1 MAAITLTK
9 RATSKAHLRDVP
21 ETDTALLAG
30 LELSAA
36 GSAALYTD
44 ANTTSLTV
52 GRTGITTTV
61 ASGLTASDNFSLAG
75 QITPAQIT
83 ANQNN
88 YNPAS
93 LATASTLRLSSN
105 AARTITGLVGGV
117 TGRLI
122 VLMNVGSFSILLS
135 NEDALSTASNRFT
148 LGSTTTLVSG
158 AVLTIVY
165 DGTTSRWRAQ
175 AGTGGAGGGAG
186 SLLQAQWL
194 EVSVDTT
201 IGTTT
206 WPTAN
211 TIARTG
217 VTLPTATI
225 AAASTTDFAAAGSL
239 TILTTNGLRTTVAYT
254 SKTGGGS
261 PTFNGC
267 TGGTGSIINTSALVG
282 SIIYQ
287 ANPTTTIAA
296 GSNGVSLP
304 TGTINVASTT
314 GFPASGQI
322 LVVTSLGSQLVTYT
336 GVGATTF
343 TGCTGG
349 LGVMST
355 GGAITNVTTTAQDLL
370 RVVIVTVA
378 GSALI
383 IQALGSISN
392 ATNNADVHLRLTIDG
407 TVYRG
412 GSTVSNGG
420 GSATALAV
428 SLKVAGLGA
437 GAHTIALQWR
447 VGSGTGQVRPSV
459 SEDENASLLVQ
470 EVSS

>member
-1 MAAITLTK
+1 MAAIGDIPALVDVG
-9 RATSKAHLRDVP
+9 AGQQGLPDLFALGLRP
-21 ETDTALLAG
+21 QYFALAG
-30 LELSAA
+30 ELS
-36 GSAALYTD
+36 
-44 ANTTSLTV
+44 
-52 GRTGITTTV
+52 
-61 ASGLTASDNFSLAG
+61 
-75 QITPAQIT
+75 PPQIT
-83 ANQNN
+83 ADQNN
-88 YNPAS
+88 YNPTG
-93 LATASTLRLSSN
+93 LALTSVMRINSN
-105 AARTITGLVGGV
+105 APRSITGLAGGAVGRV
-117 TGRLI
+117 I
-122 VLMNVGSFSILLS
+122 VIVNVGSFPITLPVES
-135 NEDALSTASNRFT
+135 ALSTAANRFIGT
-148 LGSTTTLVSG
+148 ATTLVGG
-158 AVLTIVY
+158 ALLTLVY
-165 DGTTSRWRAQ
+165 DNTTSRWRAQ
-175 AGTGGAGGGAG
+175 AGTGGAGGGSG

-194 EVSVDTT
+194 EVTTDTT

-211 TIARTG
+211 TIARIG
-217 VTLPTATI
+217 AALPTATI
-225 AAASTTDFAAAGSL
+225 AADSTTAFAAAGSL

-254 SKTGGGS
+254 SKTGGAN

-287 ANPTTTIAA
+287 ANQTTTIAA
-296 GSNGVSLP
+296 GSNNVSLP

-314 GFPASGQI
+314 GFPASGKI

-349 LGVMST
+349 LGVMNT
-355 GGAITNVTTTAQDLL
+355 GGAITNVTATAQDLL
-370 RVVIVTVA
+370 RIDLVTVA

-392 ATNNADVHLRLTIDG
+392 STNNADVHFRLTVDG

-420 GSATALAV
+420 SSATALAV
-428 SLKVAGLGA
+428 SLKISGLGA
-437 GAHTIALQWR
+437 GAHAVVLQWR

-470 EVSS
+470 EVSA